1 MANTFVQQTFRNVK
15 GSPLT
20 YNEADAN
27 FRALQHNMPIGAL
40 ISYPE
45 LGTVPDTW
53 LICNGA
59 SLDTTDYSELFT
71 VIQYTFGGSGASFSL
86 PDYRGTF
93 IRAADEGA
101 GIDPDPR
108 TLAAVQAHAFASH
121 KHKSSDHF
129 ARIGDTG
136 AAIDVSADRDRGG
149 AGSFSTDSTG
159 GDETRPVNYIARYL
173 IKALTVMPV

>member
-27 FRALQHNMPIGAL
+27 FRALQYNMPIGAL

-93 IRAADEGA
+93 LRAADEGA
-101 GIDPDPR
+101 GIDPDAR
-108 TLAAVQAHAFASH
+108 TLAAVQAHSLASH
-121 KHKSSDHF
+121 GHKVQ
-129 ARIGDTG
+129 GDYVDQYGNSTSKRG
-136 AAIDVSADRDRGG
+136 YGGDKDRDWDTDNAGG
-149 AGSFSTDSTG
+149 S
-159 GDETRPVNYIARYL
+159 ETRPVNYIARYL

>member
-27 FRALQHNMPIGAL
+27 FRALQYNMPIGAL

-93 IRAADEGA
+93 LRAADEGA
-101 GIDPDPR
+101 GIDPDAR
-108 TLAAVQAHAFASH
+108 T
-121 KHKSSDHF
+121 
-129 ARIGDTG
+129 
-136 AAIDVSADRDRGG
+136 
-149 AGSFSTDSTG
+149 
-159 GDETRPVNYIARYL
+159 
-173 IKALTVMPV
+173 

>member
-27 FRALQHNMPIGAL
+27 FRALQFNMPVGAL

-71 VIQYTFGGSGASFSL
+71 VLQYTFGGSGASFSL
-86 PDYRGTF
+86 PDYRGIF
-93 IRAADEGA
+93 LRGADEGA
-101 GIDPDPR
+101 GIDPDAR
-108 TLAAVQAHAFASH
+108 TLAAVQAHAFGSH
-121 KHKSSDHF
+121 DH
-129 ARIGDTG
+129 R
-136 AAIDVSADRDRGG
+136 VQGG
-149 AGSFSTDSTG
+149 YVEGYGSYSTYVGYRSNGGNNWSTDAK
-159 GDETRPVNYIARYL
+159 GDAETRPVNYITRYL